1 MGNII
6 QVFVIIHPKQF
17 STFSFSTQLN
27 LDFKIM
33 QRHALLA
40 RTIGTKAE
48 EESSHT
54 HSHNLVISATASM
67 VALCSLEAAAY
78 FLYNRKV
85 SIYPTIQYC
94 WQPS

>member
-6 QVFVIIHPKQF
+6 QVFVIIHPKQQI
-17 STFSFSTQLN
+17 TFSTQLN
-27 LDFKIM
+27 LDFKIK

-48 EESSHT
+48 EESSYT

-85 SIYPTIQYC
+85 SIYPRIQY
-94 WQPS
+94 S